1 MFSDI
6 EPLSGNMSIANIEY
20 ILKKNKKIK
29 ALSPVHFAGV
39 PLNMKKI
46 HEISKKYNLFV
57 YEDAAHALG
66 SRYMDGSRVGNC
78 KYSDLTVFSFHPI
91 KSITTG
97 EGGVITTNNKK
108 LYEKLKRLRSHGIE
122 KLKRN
127 FVSKKNLSNNNK
139 SGPWYFEM
147 QELGYH
153 YRITD
158 IQCALGITQIKKIN
172 KFVKKRKSISK
183 KYDLAFKNVST
194 VKYCRKI

>member
-1 MFSDI
+1 
-6 EPLSGNMSIANIEY
+6 
-20 ILKKNKKIK
+20 
-29 ALSPVHFAGV
+29 
-39 PLNMKKI
+39 MKKI

-127 FVSKKNLSNNNK
+127 FVSKK
-139 SGPWYFEM
+139 F
-147 QELGYH
+147 
-153 YRITD
+153 
-158 IQCALGITQIKKIN
+158 IKQ
-172 KFVKKRKSISK
+172 
-183 KYDLAFKNVST
+183 
-194 VKYCRKI
+194 

>member
-1 MFSDI
+1 MR
-6 EPLSGNMSIANIEY
+6 MQ
-20 ILKKNKKIK
+20 
-29 ALSPVHFAGV
+29 
-39 PLNMKKI
+39 
-46 HEISKKYNLFV
+46 
-57 YEDAAHALG
+57 HALG

-158 IQCALGITQIKKIN
+158 IQCALGITQIKRLIN
-172 KFVKKRKSISK
+172 LLRKEN
-183 KYDLAFKNVST
+183 LFQKNMILLLRMFQT